1 MLYCISSKYLSFNN
15 LGGGMQD
22 RKEKIRREIVKTQAA
37 MAAIGPALKG
47 SVNKVILGKK
57 SRTLGDRTAYLLT
70 YKGDGNRTK
79 SIYVKKEQLSQV
91 KGMIREYQKLKLTV
105 NRFIELNIA
114 LFKIIQSDS

>member
-1 MLYCISSKYLSFNN
+1 
-15 LGGGMQD
+15 MQD